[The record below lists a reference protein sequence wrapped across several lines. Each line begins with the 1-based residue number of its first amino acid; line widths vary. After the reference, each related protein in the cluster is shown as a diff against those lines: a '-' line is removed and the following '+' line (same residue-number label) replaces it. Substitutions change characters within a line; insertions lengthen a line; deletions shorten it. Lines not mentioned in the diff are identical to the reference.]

1 MALPLS
7 RVTRLE
13 KFQCTAIEKTGPHDV
28 VQYWGQVMPL
38 IHLSKCLPGA
48 DTWSSPTDVDDSQQ
62 DTLEVVVLTIRSR
75 SIGVV
80 VNRIFDTVEDVFDV
94 QPIRSREG
102 VLGTVVVQG
111 QVTELLDLDEI
122 IEMAN
127 PALFAQLASMEVE
140 A

>member
-13 KFQCTAIEKTGPHDV
+13 KFQCSAIEKTGPYDV

-38 IHLSKCLPGA
+38 IHLSKCLA
-48 DTWSSPTDVDDSQQ
+48 AAETWSSPTATDDSQR
-62 DTLEVVVLTIRSR
+62 DNLEVVVLTMQSR
-75 SIGVV
+75 SIGLV
-80 VNRIFDTVEDVFDV
+80 VNRIFDTVEDVFDI

-111 QVTELLDLDEI
+111 KVTELLDLDEI

-127 PALFAQLASMEVE
+127 PALFAQLASMEAE

>member
-1 MALPLS
+1 M
-7 RVTRLE
+7 
-13 KFQCTAIEKTGPHDV
+13 Q
-28 VQYWGQVMPL
+28 
-38 IHLSKCLPGA
+38 
-48 DTWSSPTDVDDSQQ
+48 
-62 DTLEVVVLTIRSR
+62 SR
-75 SIGVV
+75 SIGLV

-127 PALFAQLASMEVE
+127 PALFAQLASMQVE